1 MGHPPQPHHEEPEQS
16 PNPPSPLT
24 RDPLPLRGRV
34 ALITGASRREGIGYA
49 VARRLAAYGASVML
63 HHFRPH
69 DESQP
74 WGGDDVE
81 AVAEGVRSVLGDPN
95 ARVAHIGADMADPQA
110 PERVVEAT
118 VAEFGHLDVLVANH
132 ARSGGDGTLA
142 EITAAMLDG
151 HWAVDARSPLLLA
164 QAFAVR
170 HDGRPGGRVL
180 FMTSGQ
186 MHGPMAGEVA
196 YASAKGALAQITP
209 TIAAELGPRGITVN
223 TVNPG
228 PVQTGYIEGELLERV
243 MPMFALGRLGEPDD
257 PARLLSWLATDE
269 AAWITGQVISSEGGF
284 RFT

>member
-1 MGHPPQPHHEEPEQS
+1 MAHQSRPQHGDPERFPDPDSPPA
-16 PNPPSPLT
+16 

-34 ALITGASRREGIGYA
+34 ALVTGASRRGGIGYA

-63 HHFRPH
+63 HHYRPH
-69 DESQP
+69 DEDRP
-74 WGGDDVE
+74 WGGDDIE
-81 AVAEGVRSVLGDPN
+81 AVAEGVRAVLGDPD
-95 ARVAHIGADMADPQA
+95 AHVAHIGADMAEPDA
-110 PERVVEAT
+110 PARVVEAT

-132 ARSGGDGTLA
+132 ARSGGDGSLA
-142 EITAAMLDG
+142 EITAEMLDG

-164 QAFAVR
+164 QAFAAR

-186 MHGPMAGEVA
+186 GHGPMPGEVA

-209 TIAAELGPRGITVN
+209 TIAAELGPQGITVN

-228 PVQTGYIEGELLERV
+228 PVQTGYIEGDLLEKV
-243 MPMFALGRLGEPDD
+243 VPMFALGRLGRPDD

-269 AAWITGQVISSEGGF
+269 ASWITGQVISTEGGF

>member
-1 MGHPPQPHHEEPEQS
+1 MTQSERPDREDTAPTPP
-16 PNPPSPLT
+16 LA
-24 RDPLPLRGRV
+24 RDPLPLRGRT
-34 ALITGASRREGIGYA
+34 ALVTGAGRRGGIGYA

-69 DESQP
+69 DEAQP
-74 WGGDDVE
+74 WGGDDID
-81 AVAEGVRSVLGDPN
+81 AVVEGVRSALASPEAGVEQ
-95 ARVAHIGADMADPQA
+95 IEADMVDPRT

-118 VAEFGHLDVLVANH
+118 VAEFGHLDILVANH
-132 ARSGGDGTLA
+132 ARSGGDGSLA
-142 EITAAMLDG
+142 EITAEMLDG

-164 QAFAVR
+164 KAFAEH

-186 MHGPMAGEVA
+186 SHGPMPGEVA

-243 MPMFALGRLGEPDD
+243 VPMFALGRLGEPDD

>member
-1 MGHPPQPHHEEPEQS
+1 MTQSERPDREDSAPTPP
-16 PNPPSPLT
+16 LA
-24 RDPLPLRGRV
+24 RDPLPLRGRT
-34 ALITGASRREGIGYA
+34 ALVTGAGRRGGIGYA

-69 DESQP
+69 DEAQP
-74 WGGDDVE
+74 WGGDDID
-81 AVAEGVRSVLGDPN
+81 AVVEGVRSALASPEAGVEQ
-95 ARVAHIGADMADPQA
+95 IEADMVDPRT

-118 VAEFGHLDVLVANH
+118 VAEFGHLDILVANH
-132 ARSGGDGTLA
+132 ARSGGDGSLA
-142 EITAAMLDG
+142 EVTAEMLDG

-164 QAFAVR
+164 KAFAEH

-186 MHGPMAGEVA
+186 AHGPMPGEVA

-228 PVQTGYIEGELLERV
+228 PVQTGYIEGDLLERV
-243 MPMFALGRLGEPDD
+243 VPMFALGRLGEPDD

>member
-1 MGHPPQPHHEEPEQS
+1 MPQQERPDREETAAAPP
-16 PNPPSPLT
+16 LA
-24 RDPLPLRGRV
+24 RDPLPLRGRT
-34 ALITGASRREGIGYA
+34 ALVTGAGRRGGIGYA

-69 DESQP
+69 DEAQP
-74 WGGDDVE
+74 WGGDDID
-81 AVAEGVRSVLGDPN
+81 AVVEGVRSALASPEAGVEQ
-95 ARVAHIGADMADPQA
+95 IEADMVDPRT

-118 VAEFGHLDVLVANH
+118 VAEFGHLDILVANH
-132 ARSGGDGTLA
+132 ARSGGDGSLA
-142 EITAAMLDG
+142 EVTAEMLDG

-164 QAFAVR
+164 KAFAEH

-186 MHGPMAGEVA
+186 SHGPMPGEVA

-228 PVQTGYIEGELLERV
+228 PVQTGYIEGDLLERV
-243 MPMFALGRLGEPDD
+243 VPMFALGRLGEPDD

>member
-1 MGHPPQPHHEEPEQS
+1 MTQQERPDREDTAAAPP
-16 PNPPSPLT
+16 LA
-24 RDPLPLRGRV
+24 RDPLPLRGRT
-34 ALITGASRREGIGYA
+34 ALITGAGRRGGIGYA

-69 DESQP
+69 DEAQP
-74 WGGDDVE
+74 WGGDDID
-81 AVAEGVRSVLGDPN
+81 AVVEGVRSVLACPETG
-95 ARVAHIGADMADPQA
+95 VEQIEADMADPRT

-118 VAEFGHLDVLVANH
+118 IAEFGHLDILVANH
-132 ARSGGDGTLA
+132 ARSGGDGSLA
-142 EITAAMLDG
+142 EVTAEMLDG

-164 QAFAVR
+164 KAFAEH

-186 MHGPMAGEVA
+186 SHGPMPGEVA

-228 PVQTGYIEGELLERV
+228 PVQTGYIEGDLLERV
-243 MPMFALGRLGEPDD
+243 VPMFALGRLGEPDD

>member
-1 MGHPPQPHHEEPEQS
+1 MTQSERPDREDTAPTPP
-16 PNPPSPLT
+16 LA
-24 RDPLPLRGRV
+24 RDPLPLRGRT
-34 ALITGASRREGIGYA
+34 ALVTGAGRRGGIGYA

-69 DESQP
+69 DEAQP
-74 WGGDDVE
+74 WGGDDID
-81 AVAEGVRSVLGDPN
+81 AVVEGVRSALASPEAGVEQ
-95 ARVAHIGADMADPQA
+95 IEADMVDPRT

-118 VAEFGHLDVLVANH
+118 VAEFGHLDILVANH
-132 ARSGGDGTLA
+132 ARSGGDGSLA
-142 EITAAMLDG
+142 EVTAEMLDG

-164 QAFAVR
+164 KAFAER

-186 MHGPMAGEVA
+186 AHGPMPGEVA

-228 PVQTGYIEGELLERV
+228 PVQTGYIEGDLLERV
-243 MPMFALGRLGEPDD
+243 VPMFALGRLGEPDD